1 MVKVSILY
9 PSTPDSRFDFDY
21 YLNVHMP
28 MSIARLGAA
37 MKSIQVERV
46 VDPGPP
52 WPSPPFAAVCSF
64 ICESKEAFEA
74 AFLPHMAELQADA
87 TNYTDVQQIV
97 LVSEVAIDH
106 HSDSGNS
113 KPAHR
118 ALDP

>member
-52 WPSPPFAAVCSF
+52 WPSPSFAAVCSF
-64 ICESKEAFEA
+64 VCESKEAFEA

-106 HSDSGNS
+106 HGDPGTSTSRS
-113 KPAHR
+113 R
-118 ALDP
+118 ALGP